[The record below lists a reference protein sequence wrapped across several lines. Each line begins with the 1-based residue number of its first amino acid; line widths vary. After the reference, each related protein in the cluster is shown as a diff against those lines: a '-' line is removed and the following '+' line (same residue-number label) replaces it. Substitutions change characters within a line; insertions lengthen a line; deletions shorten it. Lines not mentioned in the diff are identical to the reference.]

1 LVTAEVSLA
10 FLLMIGAGL
19 LLKSFSRLTHVDP
32 GFNPSHLLILRT
44 EFNRNTSRAERV
56 TFYQDLREK
65 LAAMPGVLSATMG
78 DLPVG
83 GGGINAGSGDPFGI
97 KGKSYDAANQFASL
111 SAAGVDYFRTFEIPM
126 RAGRA
131 FTAADSASGGA
142 GVEAAKEYPSVV
154 IVNETL
160 ARTFYP
166 EGAVGQ
172 QIGVPPPCRD
182 TKCDFVW
189 MTIVGVAGDVKSRGL
204 DMPPRPQIYIPQPQ
218 TGGVILRTAGDPTA
232 MARTASSAIR
242 SADPDMAVFDVRTM
256 EDRISQTVTQPR
268 FQTVIVSFF
277 AVAALFLAAIGIF
290 AVVAHS
296 TAQRTQEIG
305 IRMALG
311 ADRGQVVQAVLF
323 DGLRPVLTGVALGLA
338 GALAFSR
345 ILASVLFNVAATD
358 PSTFLLAAALMTAVA
373 TVACLGPAQRATKVD
388 PMIALRAE

>member
-1 LVTAEVSLA
+1 
-10 FLLMIGAGL
+10 M
-19 LLKSFSRLTHVDP
+19 RP
-32 GFNPSHLLILRT
+32 NLLIMRADL
-44 EFNRNTSRAERV
+44 NRGTSRAERV
-56 TFYQDLREK
+56 QFYQGLREK
-65 LAAMPGVLSATMG
+65 LAAIPGVASATIG

-83 GGGINAGSGDPFGI
+83 GGGLNAGAGDPFGI

-131 FTAADSASGGA
+131 FTAADSAAAGV

-189 MTIVGVAGDVKSRGL
+189 MTIVGVAGDVKTRGL
-204 DMPPRPQIYIPQPQ
+204 DMAARPQIYIPQPQ
-218 TGGVILRTAGDPTA
+218 SGGVILRTAGEPLSI
-232 MARTASSAIR
+232 ARTASSVIR
-242 SADPDMAVFDVRTM
+242 SVDPDVTIFDVRTM

-268 FQTVIVSFF
+268 FQAAIVSFF
-277 AVAALFLAAIGIF
+277 AAASLFLAAIGIF

-296 TAQRTQEIG
+296 TAQRSQEIG

-311 ADRGQVVQAVLF
+311 ADRARVVQTVIF
-323 DGLRPVLTGVALGLA
+323 DGLRPVLFGVMAGLA

-358 PSTFLLAAALMTAVA
+358 PSTFLIGAGLLTGVA
-373 TVACLGPAQRATKVD
+373 ILACLGPANRATRVD
-388 PMIALRAE
+388 PVIALRSE